1 MSSEKFDPNK
11 DFLPSD
17 YDDSKQ
23 NINIMDASYEEN
35 PKIGMFDVTNVD
47 YPVKTETR
55 KSLETPTKEE
65 EDEEPSFIYKL
76 GKGIG
81 EFVNKAG
88 ESLGNFKEATGSAFE
103 NIAESASDR
112 LNDVYKDPDKRRNF
126 LIGLEI
132 IKESSGIQPISQ
144 AKSPLGKIATGAER
158 GIRKSQLFDIKKTEA
173 EAKKIKALLGPRKEY
188 RPADEEAILD
198 LYTKGDNSFVK
209 RRNSARSKFDA
220 LRTRYNEIF
229 RLTST
234 GKEIPTGKLESL
246 LLPVR
251 QLVTGTEIGN
261 KLDNYFK
268 DGKLN
273 LSNLS
278 NAEKVEFQEVLNA
291 SAKQAIVSEVKDLY
305 PASDKDIQVLLDKVG
320 DISTSPEALIKL
332 ISVQKAAQEAYELE
346 GDIAK
351 SLAFPGSGKSGD
363 VNFEEKAK
371 LLALKKVA
379 EKYDK
384 QVTDETLME
393 LYGSTDRNPFRVSQA
408 YYYQQLKPQIKD
420 KRTNFEIFK
429 QTQEENLKSEED
441 NLKQIQDALSGN

>member
-17 YDDSKQ
+17 KEDAQ
-23 NINIMDASYEEN
+23 ENIGTGRIDKNIKDTE
-35 PKIGMFDVTNVD
+35 IGEFKVTDVNF
-47 YPVKTETR
+47 PEKTETR
-55 KSLETPTKEE
+55 KSLETKDE

-81 EFVNKAG
+81 NFVNKAG

-144 AKSPLGKIATGAER
+144 AKSPLGKIAAGAEA
-158 GIRKSQLFDIKKTEA
+158 GIRKSQAFDIKQTEA

-188 RPADEEAILD
+188 RPANEEAILD
-198 LYTKGDNSFVK
+198 LYTKGDNSYVK

-246 LLPVR
+246 LLPIR
-251 QLVTGTEIGN
+251 QLVTGTELGN

-273 LSNLS
+273 LSELS
-278 NAEKVEFQEVLNA
+278 NAEKVEFQEILNA

-320 DISTSPEALIKL
+320 DVSTSPEALIKL

-351 SLAFPGSGKSGD
+351 SLAFDKAD

-371 LLALKKVA
+371 KIALENVA
-379 EKYDK
+379 KKYDK

-393 LYGSTDRNPFRVSQA
+393 LYGSTDRNPFRISQA

-429 QTQEENLKSEED
+429 QTQEENLKTEED
-441 NLKQIQDALSGN
+441 NLKQIQDALSGD